1 MNRGEIWLM
10 NPGDSGGHE
19 QLGTRPAAIFSD
31 VIAHIVMV
39 VPLTSNTRSL
49 RFVHTVEILP
59 NSSNNLSV
67 PSVAMV
73 FQLRALDV
81 KKLERKIGTLSA
93 GEVKLLGREIK
104 KMLKV

>member
-1 MNRGEIWLM
+1 M

-19 QLGTRPAAIFSD
+19 QSGMRPAVIFSGI
-31 VIAHIVMV
+31 IAHVVMV
-39 VPLTSNTRSL
+39 VPLTSNTRVL

-59 NSSNNLSV
+59 NSSNNLSA
-67 PSVAMV
+67 PSVAMT

-81 KKLERKIGTLSA
+81 KKLERKLGMLTAAEIALLNR
-93 GEVKLLGREIK
+93 EVK

>member
-1 MNRGEIWLM
+1 M
-10 NPGDSGGHE
+10 NPGDSSGHE
-19 QLGTRPAAIFSD
+19 QSGTRPAVIFSD
-31 VIAHIVMV
+31 VIANVVMV

-49 RFVHTVEILP
+49 RFVHTIEIVP
-59 NSSNNLSV
+59 NSSNNLSA

-81 KKLERKIGTLSA
+81 KKLEKEIGILTGA
-93 GEVKLLGREIK
+93 EIKLLNREVK